1 MDFIIMLLLIK
12 KYKFRCTKPF
22 FFHMGTILLRINFVR
37 GIVYSYIG
45 RPHDLHTAM
54 AYDLKTW
61 GHYNKKVYKLK
72 TSWQLTTTT
81 PCTLFTKTLP
91 EAVNL
96 VSWVKPAGFKETMS
110 KDFPKEIMI
119 KRRKTVTSCRTAKQ
133 QKQAVTPKKQKTATD
148 ASSEYSSH
156 SKPCCRPWQHD
167 CPSMA
172 GWLTTPRQMIQFQNV
187 DVNNWIGIWSVAEML
202 NNREN

>member
-133 QKQAVTPKKQKTATD
+133 QKQAVTPKKTKNGYRRKFRVFLPQQAMLQTLAT
-148 ASSEYSSH
+148 
-156 SKPCCRPWQHD
+156 
-167 CPSMA
+167 
-172 GWLTTPRQMIQFQNV
+172 WLSFNGRM
-187 DVNNWIGIWSVAEML
+187 VNNSKTDDSVPECWC
-202 NNREN
+202 